1 MADKMFDE
9 FENGRLKAEEIRGL
23 TEGECNNITITD
35 KVREVTYEVEC
46 EATLDDLRA
55 RLETN
60 DGTLFGKKDG
70 MENITPTEMMK
81 ELQDISQSPSEIRV
95 EAYAKTLESVVQRLP
110 EDCSFLYKDTYDDT
124 VYQFDGYDSS
134 YTGAYGTISISV
146 TGDIDASLSDDIE
159 ESEISD
165 MFDEAIRMNETMS
178 EHGFGNNFS
187 SELESEKT
195 RMIDELEA
203 DNDSREYGG
212 YEDY

>member
-81 ELQDISQSPSEIRV
+81 ELQDISKSPSEIRV
-95 EAYAKTLESVVQRLP
+95 EAYAKTLESVVHRLP
-110 EDCSFLYKDTYDDT
+110 
-124 VYQFDGYDSS
+124 
-134 YTGAYGTISISV
+134 
-146 TGDIDASLSDDIE
+146 
-159 ESEISD
+159 
-165 MFDEAIRMNETMS
+165 
-178 EHGFGNNFS
+178 
-187 SELESEKT
+187 
-195 RMIDELEA
+195 
-203 DNDSREYGG
+203 
-212 YEDY
+212 